1 MTKPSLMARTLKII
15 GSRNGMLVAVLGS
28 TALIVAGLV
37 GFAPEPDQ
45 VEATEVVWPVTTAPV
60 AIVDLEPEITL
71 YGRVET
77 PRTSTLTPVVGA
89 VVEAVRVKEGERAE
103 AGQILIQ
110 LETTDADLLVARR
123 QADLVD
129 AEAKLRS
136 RIRSHEDDRTV
147 LEHQRALTAL
157 ADDRVARHE
166 KLRRKSLIAEE
177 TLNAVK
183 RERHQQAIA
192 LSRQENLVANF
203 DNDLAQARAR
213 VDQAQTALTEAR
225 VQRERTEIR
234 APFAGRVTQVNV
246 SPGEMV
252 APGVVVAEIYDD
264 NDLELRVPIPNTHL
278 KTLQGALARGE
289 TIRANAEV
297 SGETIRAE
305 LVRLS
310 GRVAAGQTGVD
321 GLFRLERS
329 VEADLGRALQVTL
342 VMPTLDAVASIP
354 VQSLYGHDRVFI
366 VEDEH
371 LKSVRVARLGEHTAV
386 DGTLRI
392 IVQSEELEPGRPIL
406 TSQLTNA
413 VTGLP
418 VSISNPGERQL
429 AADSARR
436 ANARA
441 VSVDSDKLE
450 G

>member
-1 MTKPSLMARTLKII
+1 M
-15 GSRNGMLVAVLGS
+15 
-28 TALIVAGLV
+28 
-37 GFAPEPDQ
+37 
-45 VEATEVVWPVTTAPV
+45 
-60 AIVDLEPEITL
+60 
-71 YGRVET
+71 
-77 PRTSTLTPVVGA
+77 GA
-89 VVEAVRVKEGERAE
+89 VVEAVHVKEGERAS

-136 RIRSHEDDRTV
+136 RIRSHEDDRNV
-147 LEHQRALTAL
+147 LEHQRALAAL

-166 KLRRKSLIAEE
+166 QLRHKSLIAEE
-177 TLNAVK
+177 TLTAVK

-203 DNDLAQARAR
+203 ENDLAQSRAR
-213 VDQAQTALTEAR
+213 VDQAEAALTEAR
-225 VQRERTEIR
+225 VRRERTEIR

-252 APGVVVAEIYDD
+252 SAGIVVAEIYDD

-278 KTLQGALARGE
+278 PTLQSALDRGE
-289 TIRANAEV
+289 TIGADARIN
-297 SGETIRAE
+297 GEAIRAE

-310 GRVAAGQTGVD
+310 GRVAKGQTGVD

-342 VMPTLDAVASIP
+342 VMPTLDAVASVP

-371 LKSVRVARLGEHTAV
+371 LKSIRVARLGEHTAA

-392 IVQSEELEPGRPIL
+392 IVRSDELAPGLPIL

-418 VSISNPGERQL
+418 VTISIRVRIRL
-429 AADSARR
+429 RRRVAAHSPRGLPWKVERR
-436 ANARA
+436 ALFSAFSRTFGHELAYRRYPPEGTLWRSHRDRTLCSRRGRTRLSLYPNAGSCDESPR
-441 VSVDSDKLE
+441 
-450 G
+450 